1 MKIDVNTVIV
11 IVGFVITLWN
21 TNRTK
26 TKDLEA
32 EVSERTKMYTKIDQ
46 NCTRSEAILRSVDR
60 MTDKFDEMSKRQVS
74 HDEQIRTVFKT
85 LDNHEGRLKDLEH
98 G

>member
-1 MKIDVNTVIV
+1 MKLDMNTIIV
-11 IVGFVITLWN
+11 VVGFIITLWN

-26 TKDLEA
+26 TKDIVD

-46 NCTRSEAILRSVDR
+46 NCTKAEEILRSVDR
-60 MTDKFDEMSKRQVS
+60 MTDKFDDVVKRQVS
-74 HDEQIRTVFKT
+74 HDEQIRTAFKT
-85 LDNHEGRLKDLEH
+85 LENHEERIKELEH

>member
-1 MKIDVNTVIV
+1 MKIDVNTFIV
-11 IVGFVITLWN
+11 IVGFAITLWN

-26 TKDLEA
+26 TKDIVD

-46 NCTRSEAILRSVDR
+46 NCTKSEEILRSVDR
-60 MTDKFDEMSKRQVS
+60 MTDKFDEVAKRQVS
-74 HDEQIRTVFKT
+74 HDEQIRTAFKI
-85 LDNHEGRLKDLEH
+85 LENHEERIKELEH